1 MNFFNGWIQWTNINK
16 KYYHLFHL
24 IVEWLNH
31 SLKIKDKVLNYI
43 LSKFHIVFLD

>member
-1 MNFFNGWIQWTNINK
+1 MDYINK

-31 SLKIKDKVLNYI
+31 SLKKDKVLNYI